1 MTYMLEELPAVIRR
15 IEAEISTLRQRV
27 EMLEGQTPDLVSV
40 EEAAALLDVHANTI
54 KKWIRAGKLPATKPG
69 AGRNWKIAR
78 ADVLALIEAK

>member
-15 IEAEISTLRQRV
+15 IETEIAELRQRLDLV
-27 EMLEGQTPDLVSV
+27 EGQVPDLVSV

-54 KKWIRAGKLPATKPG
+54 KKWIKAGTLPATKPG

-78 ADVLALIEAK
+78 ADVLALLEAK